1 MKAVAP
7 AIIIAIAACTGLMS
21 RAWSA
26 PTGNPVGGGH
36 APDWALCCVPQLQA
50 QEPPPAPAAG
60 EPAAQP
66 PVVSPGK
73 AKGAWKG
80 EYPLPKPPLPEGP
93 APSAC
98 PAAEGEEGAGAP
110 GAAACPGTEDAAP
123 H

>member
-1 MKAVAP
+1 MKAAVP
-7 AIIIAIAACTGLMS
+7 AIVIAIA
-21 RAWSA
+21 
-26 PTGNPVGGGH
+26 
-36 APDWALCCVPQLQA
+36 ALCCVPQLQA

-66 PVVSPGK
+66 PVVSPAK
-73 AKGAWKG
+73 TKGAWQG

-98 PAAEGEEGAGAP
+98 PATEGEEGAGAP